1 MLLPPCPP
9 RRLDRIRDETVGPR
23 GRCRNLVGAGPSR
36 HDPAQRNAGPRE
48 PTHAALR
55 GIVAGHA
62 TSIPFEN
69 VDVLLGR
76 GAKLDP
82 EALFEKI
89 VERRRGG
96 YCFEHNSLLL
106 RVLEGLGFAAEGL
119 AARVLWNQ
127 PEGKPGPRTHMLLRV
142 ALPEGVYLTD
152 VGFGGL
158 TLTTPLR
165 LEIGPEQPTPHEL
178 HRLVPMD
185 DEIELQAR
193 LDSGWTRL
201 YHFTLKPQLPID
213 YEVANWFT
221 ATYPGGL
228 FTNNLLMARPDPE
241 RRHAMFNRDFTIRP
255 RGGPAE
261 RRTLQSADELG
272 DVLAQ
277 HFRLPTDPADVKR
290 VWEKIAK

>member
-1 MLLPPCPP
+1 M
-9 RRLDRIRDETVGPR
+9 
-23 GRCRNLVGAGPSR
+23 
-36 HDPAQRNAGPRE
+36 PAEAFV
-48 PTHAALR
+48 AA
-55 GIVAGHA
+55 HA

-69 VDVLLGR
+69 LEVLLGR
-76 GAKLDP
+76 GVKLDP
-82 EALFEKI
+82 EALFDKI

-96 YCFEHNSLLL
+96 YCFEHNSLML
-106 RVLEGLGFAAEGL
+106 RVLESLGFAVEGL

-142 ALPEGVYLTD
+142 SLPEGIYLAD

-165 LEIGPEQPTPHEL
+165 LEVGPEQTTPHEP
-178 HRLVPMD
+178 HRLVPME

-201 YHFTLKPQLPID
+201 YHFTLKPQLLID

-221 ATYPGGL
+221 ATYPDGL
-228 FTNNLLMARPDPE
+228 FTKNLMMARPDLN
-241 RRHAMFNRDFTIRP
+241 RRYAIFNREFTIRP

-261 RRTLQSADELG
+261 RRTLQIAGELG

>member
-1 MLLPPCPP
+1 MLSDAELQAYFG
-9 RRLDRIRDETVGPR
+9 RIGY
-23 GRCRNLVGAGPSR
+23 
-36 HDPAQRNAGPRE
+36 AGPRE
-48 PTHAALR
+48 PTLAVLR

-76 GAKLDP
+76 GAKLDN
-82 EALFEKI
+82 EALLDRI
-89 VERRRGG
+89 VVRRRGG

-106 RVLEGLGFAAEGL
+106 RVLQSLGFDAEGL

-127 PEGKPGPRTHMLLRV
+127 PPDKPGPRTHMLLRV
-142 ALPEGVYLTD
+142 RLPEGEYLAD

-158 TLTTPLR
+158 TLTAPLS
-165 LEIGPEQPTPHEL
+165 LEVGPEQTTPQEP
-178 HRLVPMD
+178 HRLISMD

-213 YEVANWFT
+213 YQVANWFT

-228 FTNNLLMARPDPE
+228 FTNNLMMARPDLN
-241 RRHAMFNRDFTIRP
+241 RRYAIFNREFTIRP
-255 RGGPAE
+255 RGGQPE
-261 RRTLQSADELG
+261 RRTLESADDLG
-272 DVLAQ
+272 EVLERY
-277 HFRLPTDPADVKR
+277 FRLPTDPTDVR
-290 VWEKIAK
+290 AVWEKIEG